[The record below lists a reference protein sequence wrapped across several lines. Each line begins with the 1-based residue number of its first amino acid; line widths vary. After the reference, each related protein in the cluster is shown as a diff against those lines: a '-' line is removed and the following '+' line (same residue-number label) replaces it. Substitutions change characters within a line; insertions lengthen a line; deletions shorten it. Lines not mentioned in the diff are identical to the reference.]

1 MTRLL
6 IVTTSYK
13 TLHFMVPFASY
24 FRAKGW
30 RVDAIA
36 KDAPGSEY
44 ADPFDRV
51 WNITWSRNPLSF
63 PQLFAAAEELRNVVA
78 REHYDLVHVH
88 TPVASFV
95 ARYALR
101 NLRQRDALKVIYTAH
116 GFHFHRGQSK
126 SKNAIFIT
134 LEKLAGRW
142 TDYLIVINHE
152 DEEAAQKY
160 HLVPSAR
167 VHYMPGIGIDT
178 SYYDPVCVS
187 GAEIARVR
195 EELHLSPE
203 THLFL
208 MIGEFNPGKWHSQ
221 ALQALSQIE
230 REDVHLAFAGI
241 GRLMEA
247 MKKLAIQLGIDN
259 RVHFLGWRND
269 IPAIVRASVA
279 TILPSERE
287 GLPRSVMES
296 LSLEVPVIG
305 ADVRGIRDLLEDGTG
320 ILFEAGDV
328 DALAHA
334 MTWILDHPDQ
344 ARAMG
349 AQGRV
354 KMAGHDIR
362 SILMLHEA
370 LYREAL
376 GQMER
381 ESIPYIALEPTA
393 TDCTEE
399 QG

>member
-1 MTRLL
+1 MIPPMTRLL

-30 RVDAIA
+30 CVDAIA

-44 ADPFDRV
+44 ADPFDHV

-63 PQLFAAAEELRNVVA
+63 PQLFAAAEELRNVVT
-78 REHYDLVHVH
+78 REHYELVHVH

-95 ARYALR
+95 ARFALR

-116 GFHFHRGQSK
+116 GFHFHRGQNK
-126 SKNAIFIT
+126 SKNAIFIA
-134 LEKLAGRW
+134 LEKLAGHW

-152 DEEAAQKY
+152 DEAAAQKY
-160 HLVPSAR
+160 HLVPGAR
-167 VHYMPGIGIDT
+167 IRYMPGIGIDT

-187 GAEIARVR
+187 DADIARVR

-203 THLFL
+203 IRLFL
-208 MIGEFNPGKWHSQ
+208 MTANFDPGKRHSQ
-221 ALQALSQIE
+221 ALKALSRIE
-230 REDVHLAFAGI
+230 RNDVHLAFAGT
-241 GRLMEA
+241 GRLTEA
-247 MKKLAIQLGIDN
+247 VKSLAINLGVDS

-269 IPAIVRASVA
+269 IPALVRASIA

-305 ADVRGIRDLLEDGTG
+305 ADVRGIRDLLDGGTG
-320 ILFEAGDV
+320 ILFEVGDV
-328 DALAHA
+328 DGLAHA
-334 MTWILDHPDQ
+334 MTWILDHPNQ
-344 ARAMG
+344 AREMG
-349 AQGRV
+349 VQGRV
-354 KMAGHDIR
+354 KMARHDIC

-370 LYREAL
+370 LYHEAL
-376 GQMER
+376 GQVER
-381 ESIPYIALEPTA
+381 ESIPYVDLEA
-393 TDCTEE
+393 Y
-399 QG
+399 GH

>member
-1 MTRLL
+1 
-6 IVTTSYK
+6 
-13 TLHFMVPFASY
+13 MVPFASY

-30 RVDAIA
+30 CVDAIA

-44 ADPFDRV
+44 AAPFDHV

-63 PQLFAAAEELRNVVA
+63 AQLFAAAEELRKVVT
-78 REHYDLVHVH
+78 RERYDLVHVH

-101 NLRQRDALKVIYTAH
+101 NLRQRDGLKMIYTAH
-116 GFHFHRGQSK
+116 GFHFHRGQRK
-126 SKNAIFIT
+126 SKNAIFIA

-167 VHYMPGIGIDT
+167 IHYMPGIGIDT
-178 SYYDPVCVS
+178 SYYDPACVT
-187 GAEIARVR
+187 GDEIARVR
-195 EELHLSPE
+195 EELHLCPE
-203 THLFL
+203 TPLFL
-208 MIGEFNPGKWHSQ
+208 MIGEFNPGKCHSP

-230 REDVHLAFAGI
+230 RDDVHLAFAGI

-247 MKKLAIQLGIDN
+247 MKELATNLGIDS

-269 IPAIVRASVA
+269 IATLVRASIA

-296 LSLEVPVIG
+296 LALEVPVIG

-328 DALAHA
+328 DALARA
-334 MTWILDHPDQ
+334 MTWILEHPDQ

-349 AQGRV
+349 AQGRL

-362 SILMLHEA
+362 SILMLHDA

-376 GQMER
+376 GQVER
-381 ESIPYIALEPTA
+381 ESLPYIDLEPTVI
-393 TDCTEE
+393 DCTDER
-399 QG
+399 G